1 MCFFGFGRRKGGKTT
16 HDIPLL
22 FLLIEQFTRLAHGHA
37 DECILPSPSLL
48 MMLLPLIPTAEHLE
62 RLHRGAGSHA
72 FAVVLLLSSLSS
84 SAAAATVH
92 LLMSLHGALF
102 VEVFVGVGLLVAA

>member
-1 MCFFGFGRRKGGKTT
+1 MWAFLVFEGERGGKYT

-37 DECILPSPSLL
+37 DERILPSPSLL
-48 MMLLPLIPTAEHLE
+48 MMLLPLLPTAEHLE
-62 RLHRGAGSHA
+62 RLHRGARSHA
-72 FAVVLLLSSLSS
+72 FAVMLLLSSLSS
-84 SAAAATVH
+84 PSAVH

>member
-1 MCFFGFGRRKGGKTT
+1 MGWFLKKGENT

-37 DECILPSPSLL
+37 DERVLPSPAPSLL
-48 MMLLPLIPTAEHLE
+48 MMLLLPLIPTTAEHLE
-62 RLHRGAGSHA
+62 RLHRGARSHA
-72 FAVVLLLSSLSS
+72 FAVMLLLSALSS
-84 SAAAATVH
+84 PSSAVY
-92 LLMSLHGALF
+92 LLMSVHGALL